1 MPVSR
6 ALTRQASLHTAE
18 QRSQNSAG
26 SLLLDFLEV
35 DIIVSFARNVSTIF
49 NISINVEMSKAG
61 GCDPAN
67 TW

>member
-1 MPVSR
+1 MSR
-6 ALTRQASLHTAE
+6 ALTRQLSLHTAE
-18 QRSQNSAG
+18 QRSQYSAG

-35 DIIVSFARNVSTIF
+35 DIIVSFARNVSTNF
-49 NISINVEMSKAG
+49 NISTNVEMSNVG

>member
-1 MPVSR
+1 VSR
-6 ALTRQASLHTAE
+6 ALTRQLSLHTAE
-18 QRSQNSAG
+18 QRSQYSAR

-35 DIIVSFARNVSTIF
+35 DIIVSFARNVSTII
-49 NISINVEMSKAG
+49 NISTNVEMSKLD